1 MPWLDDGDL
10 QALRSASW
18 VLGQAKTSAEIRQL
32 VLSELASLVPADVLS
47 WNRLHADSD
56 QIEHEAVPREAE
68 PPGAFARVAPTEARH
83 PLLHA
88 HAAHPGPAV
97 RLSDAVEP
105 RALHRSELY
114 GDLLHRSGAEYGMSI
129 GVSPRAHE
137 TVVLALGRHERQ
149 FSERDR
155 DVLDLAR
162 PAIEGALKGSDARA
176 RLVRAL
182 ASAPPP
188 GTAVMLL
195 DHYGEIEHSSL
206 EAERWLAEH
215 FGPAEHAGWLPEPV
229 ASWLALPPRPPL
241 VSVRDGRRL
250 TIRLL
255 PGDPHALLLEE
266 AVDRFRPSALRELG
280 LTPREREVLEAGH
293 ATRAEGEIAG
303 ELFLSP
309 HAVWDRLER
318 VERKLGVR
326 TLAEAVSAA
335 LAASA

>member
-18 VLGQAKTSAEIRQL
+18 VLGQAQTSAEIRQL

-47 WNRLHADSD
+47 WNQLHAGRDR
-56 QIEHEAVPREAE
+56 IEHEAVPREAE

-105 RALHRSELY
+105 RALRRSELY

-206 EAERWLAEH
+206 EAERWLAEQD
-215 FGPAEHAGWLPEPV
+215 E
-229 ASWLALPPRPPL
+229 ALDVPTLER
-241 VSVRDGRRL
+241 
-250 TIRLL
+250 
-255 PGDPHALLLEE
+255 ALE
-266 AVDRFRPSALRELG
+266 
-280 LTPREREVLEAGH
+280 
-293 ATRAEGEIAG
+293 TRAEGG
-303 ELFLSP
+303 P
-309 HAVWDRLER
+309 RR
-318 VERKLGVR
+318 
-326 TLAEAVSAA
+326 
-335 LAASA
+335 

>member
-1 MPWLDDGDL
+1 MPWLDEADL
-10 QALRSASW
+10 QAVRGASW
-18 VLGQAKTSAEIRQL
+18 VLDQARSAPELRAM
-32 VLSELASLVPADVLS
+32 VLSELAALIPADVLS
-47 WNRLHADSD
+47 WNELHAGGDR
-56 QIEHEAVPREAE
+56 IEHEAVPQEAE

-88 HAAHPGPAV
+88 HAVHPGPAV
-97 RLSDAVEP
+97 RLTDAVER

-162 PAIEGALKGSDARA
+162 PVIEGALQDSEARA

-188 GTAVMLL
+188 GTAVLLL
-195 DHYGEIEHSSL
+195 DHYGEIEHSNL

-215 FGPAEHAGWLPEPV
+215 FGPAEHSGWLPGPV

-266 AVDRFRPSALRELG
+266 TVERFRPSALAELG
-280 LTPREREVLEAGH
+280 LTAREREVLEAGRG
-293 ATRAEGEIAG
+293 TGAEGEIAG
-303 ELFLSP
+303 ELFLSR

-318 VERKLGVR
+318 LEQKLGVR
-326 TLAEAVSAA
+326 TLAGAVAAA
-335 LAASA
+335 LRASA